1 MYNYIWKFV
10 KKKFHKHSFLSFLD
24 KLQHCRQDLS
34 YFCICIAVLST
45 ISSYP
50 VCANPVPST
59 ESTIR
64 VSDMTFSNK
73 LSNPCTLIEGSSL
86 QRSTLAEET
95 QSNRR
100 NVFNHMK
107 AKASLLKES
116 AETIL
121 RTVSAFYYLITDL
134 LFMYTWN
141 MHGTLYTW
149 KYWIN

>member
-1 MYNYIWKFV
+1 MIICERFL
-10 KKKFHKHSFLSFLD
+10 HKHSFLSFPD
-24 KLQHCRQDLS
+24 KLQNYRQDLP

-50 VCANPVPST
+50 VCANPVSST
-59 ESTIR
+59 DSTIR

-95 QSNRR
+95 RSNRC
-100 NVFNHMK
+100 NVFNLLK
-107 AKASLLKES
+107 AKALLLKES

-121 RTVSAFYYLITDL
+121 RTVSAFYNLITDL
-134 LFMYTWN
+134 LL
-141 MHGTLYTW
+141 LYT
-149 KYWIN
+149 